1 MSDLERRSIDEM
13 RKQIA
18 YVPQRSNIDWNFPII
33 VRDTVLLGTYPKVG
47 LLRRPKK
54 ADKEWAMECLRQVG
68 MEEFANRQIGELS
81 GGQQQR
87 VFLAR
92 ALAQKADYFFLD
104 EPFVGIDVSS
114 EEVIIDILRQ
124 LKNAGKIVFVVHH
137 DLSKVKSYFDELVL
151 INKELIDAGPVN
163 KVFQRDNMAKAYQ
176 RRTYARWFGGF
187 NVMDFIHDLMTYGFL
202 QKAFVTSIMVGII
215 CGVIGC
221 FIVLRGMALMGDAI
235 SHAVLPGVAISYMLG
250 INYFYGAVATGIL
263 TAFGIGAISQNSRI
277 KNDSS
282 IGLVFSAFFA
292 LGIILITKA
301 GSATDLTQIL
311 FGNVLSVRTS
321 DMWLTLIIGAV
332 VILVVVLFF
341 KELLVSSFD
350 ETMAAAYGL
359 KTRFIHYTI
368 MFLLTL
374 VTVASLQTVG
384 VILVVSMLI
393 TPASTAYLLTN
404 RLSVMVVLAA
414 FFGALSS
421 VIGLYFS
428 FLYNLPSGP
437 VIALATTSL
446 FLLAFLFA
454 PKQGIVSKKIR
465 TMGKRKVATPPLI
478 LILTA
483 LNYTI

>member
-1 MSDLERRSIDEM
+1 
-13 RKQIA
+13 
-18 YVPQRSNIDWNFPII
+18 
-33 VRDTVLLGTYPKVG
+33 
-47 LLRRPKK
+47 
-54 ADKEWAMECLRQVG
+54 ME
-68 MEEFANRQIGELS
+68 
-81 GGQQQR
+81 
-87 VFLAR
+87 
-92 ALAQKADYFFLD
+92 FF
-104 EPFVGIDVSS
+104 
-114 EEVIIDILRQ
+114 Q
-124 LKNAGKIVFVVHH
+124 
-137 DLSKVKSYFDELVL
+137 
-151 INKELIDAGPVN
+151 
-163 KVFQRDNMAKAYQ
+163 
-176 RRTYARWFGGF
+176 
-187 NVMDFIHDLMTYGFL
+187 DLMTYGFL
-202 QKAFVTSIMVGII
+202 QKAFITSVMVGII
-215 CGVIGC
+215 CGVIGT

-250 INYFYGAVATGIL
+250 INYFYGAVVTGVL
-263 TAFGIGAISQNSRI
+263 TAFGIGAITQNSRI

-321 DMWLTLIIGAV
+321 DMWLTLIIGAI

-359 KTRFIHYTI
+359 NIRFIHYSI

-421 VIGLYFS
+421 IIGLYFS

-437 VIALATTSL
+437 VIALATTGI
-446 FLLAFLFA
+446 FLIAFLFA
-454 PKQGIVSKKIR
+454 PKQGIVMKKMKKIKK
-465 TMGKRKVATPPLI
+465 GKVST
-478 LILTA
+478 T
-483 LNYTI
+483 